1 MGGTGVKIVAIT
13 SFDQH
18 YYNTIGRECVATWL
32 QYWPADCDLVCYTE
46 EFDFDTDDTRIQKIS
61 FDQLPPEYFDFQAS
75 TQGDRVKTFAKKAYS
90 IIHAFENITADRIV
104 WVDADVVS
112 KAMLPHAVLEQLCPE
127 DTLATFMGVWHNMDR
142 DDPNSELKFSGE
154 TGVFV
159 VNPSHPGF
167 AEFAARYRQ
176 YYDQRLSENLRRF
189 YDGEVFGAVVKELE
203 HKYKFRDLVAELKKA
218 YNSPLK
224 HTKLG
229 QYLVHYK
236 SKHSKD
242 DFVRQAQ

>member
-1 MGGTGVKIVAIT
+1 MKITAIT
-13 SFDQH
+13 SFDQR
-18 YYNTIGRECVATWL
+18 YYNTIGQECVNTWL
-32 QYWPADCDLVCYTE
+32 QYWPADCKLVCYTE
-46 EFDFDTDDTRIQKIS
+46 DFDFDTVDTRIQKIS

-75 TQGDRVKTFAKKAYS
+75 DQGDRVKTFAKKAYS

-112 KAMLPHAVLEQLCPE
+112 KATLPQSVLEQLCPA
-127 DTLATFMGVWHNMDR
+127 DTLATFMGVWHNLDR

-159 VNPSHPGF
+159 VNPGHPGF

-176 YYDQRLSENLRRF
+176 YYDQQLSENLRRF

-203 HKYKFRDLVAELKKA
+203 HKYKFRDLVAELNKA
-218 YNSPLK
+218 YNSPLR

-242 DFVRQAQ
+242 DFVRQTQ